1 MKHHDGAL
9 DVQSE
14 VGKGST
20 FLIYLPACDKDVIRT
35 ERPEETILRGTE
47 TVLLVDDESMILDVG
62 RRLLTELGYHVLVAE
77 SGHEALDVYGR
88 GGETIHLV
96 ILDMIMP
103 NMSGRQ
109 TFDALK
115 TLDPRV
121 NVLLCSGYSLDGQAR
136 SILQRGCK
144 GFIQKPFDVR
154 ELSRR
159 LRDIL
164 DETAPEH
171 GKPELPP
178 NESP

>member
-1 MKHHDGAL
+1 
-9 DVQSE
+9 
-14 VGKGST
+14 
-20 FLIYLPACDKDVIRT
+20 
-35 ERPEETILRGTE
+35 
-47 TVLLVDDESMILDVG
+47 
-62 RRLLTELGYHVLVAE
+62 
-77 SGHEALDVYGR
+77 
-88 GGETIHLV
+88 
-96 ILDMIMP
+96 
-103 NMSGRQ
+103 MSGRQ

-144 GFIQKPFDVR
+144 GFIQKPFDVH